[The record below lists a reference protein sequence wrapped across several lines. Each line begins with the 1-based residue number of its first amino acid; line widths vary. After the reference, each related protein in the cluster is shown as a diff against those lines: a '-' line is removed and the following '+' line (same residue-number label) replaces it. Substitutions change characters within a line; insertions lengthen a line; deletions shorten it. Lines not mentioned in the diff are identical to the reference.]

1 MFPGVA
7 QAPKKRT
14 RQPNQLPAGR
24 HGLPRQYV
32 TSNQRERILLAVAE
46 VCSDTGYVAM
56 SVEDIVVASGVSRRT
71 FYDNYKGKE
80 EAFLAA
86 YDEVARILLVRVKAA
101 YDANEGLVA
110 RVRESLRAFL
120 DFIAEE
126 PAYADMC
133 VVEALAAGP
142 KAIERR
148 NAILATLSQL
158 IDETAAAELLQARRP
173 SPIIAETLVGG
184 ISEIV
189 YSRVLA
195 GRHAELPDLLPDLV
209 FTLLLPYAGRDV
221 AMEILKKERRRIAHA
236 AKVATG

>member
-1 MFPGVA
+1 MFPHVA
-7 QAPKKRT
+7 EAPKKRS
-14 RQPNQLPAGR
+14 RQPHQLPAGR
-24 HGLPRQYV
+24 HGLPKQFV
-32 TSNQRERILLAVAE
+32 ASNQRERILAAVAE
-46 VCSDTGYVAM
+46 VCSTSGYVAM

-71 FYDNYKGKE
+71 FYDNYRGKE

-86 YDEVARILLVRVKAA
+86 YDEVAAQLLVRVKGA
-101 YDANEGLVA
+101 YDDSEGLVS

-120 DFIAEE
+120 DFIAQE

-148 NAILATLSQL
+148 NAILHTLSQL
-158 IDETAAAELLQARRP
+158 IDETAAAELPQARRP

-184 ISEIV
+184 ISEVV

-195 GRHAELPDLLPDLV
+195 KRHAELPDLLPDLV

-221 AMEILKKERRRIAHA
+221 ATEILKKERRKIAQA
-236 AKVATG
+236 AKVATA

>member
-1 MFPGVA
+1 VA
-7 QAPKKRT
+7 EAQKKRV

-24 HGLPRQYV
+24 HGLPRQFV
-32 TSNQRERILLAVAE
+32 TSNQRERILAAVAE
-46 VCSDTGYVAM
+46 VCSSGGYVAM

-71 FYDNYKGKE
+71 FYDNYRGKE

-86 YDEVARILLVRVKAA
+86 YDEVAAQLLVCVKAA
-101 YDANEGLVA
+101 YDASEGLVA

-120 DFIAEE
+120 DFIASE
-126 PAYADMC
+126 PEYADMC

-158 IDETAAAELLQARRP
+158 IDDTAAAELPPARRP

-221 AMEILKKERRRIAHA
+221 ATEILKKERRRIAQA
-236 AKVATG
+236 AKVAAG